1 MNIKKEVVKMN
12 RSVVVAINTA
22 VGSRDF
28 FAYSVS
34 MPKII
39 YHGLRFDR

>member
-1 MNIKKEVVKMN
+1 MN